1 VADGGINRAGGSD
14 VGEERESVVDLHD
27 LRARDLQAGLAWVY
41 RLNEFAGDK
50 ISAKTWETFRTNHFF
65 TAQQNFDVHGTA

>member
-1 VADGGINRAGGSD
+1 MADGGINRAGGSD
-14 VGEERESVVDLHD
+14 VGEERESVVDHD

-50 ISAKTWETFRTNHFF
+50 ISAKTWETF
-65 TAQQNFDVHGTA
+65 